1 MHSSDS
7 AARGREID
15 FVAPAAAP
23 AAHRAVTVT
32 VVYAMFDGLPAYEK
46 HVVVRAAGAKVRV
59 DALTTAL
66 VTSSILLLSI
76 FSSSSLSD
84 EWYIVGAPS
93 SSK

>member
-15 FVAPAAAP
+15 FVAPVAAP

-46 HVVVRAAGAKVRV
+46 HVVVRAGGAKVRV
-59 DALTTAL
+59 DALTTDILYVTNEAMGYWAHPEYGAL
-66 VTSSILLLSI
+66 T
-76 FSSSSLSD
+76 
-84 EWYIVGAPS
+84 
-93 SSK
+93 

>member
-7 AARGREID
+7 ATRGREID

-46 HVVVRAAGAKVRV
+46 HAVVRAGGAKVRV
-59 DALTTAL
+59 DALTTDILYVTNEAMGYWAHPEYGAL
-66 VTSSILLLSI
+66 T
-76 FSSSSLSD
+76 
-84 EWYIVGAPS
+84 
-93 SSK
+93 